1 MALVPDTT
9 CQPSPAF
16 GEERRWREER
26 TREQERKSTCMREEE
41 GGEGKIDLNF
51 RMVGRRSVGK
61 FASRP
66 LRRPTYKNKT
76 IFANKPLKSC
86 LLGTLKYFC
95 IKVFFKFAKKGCLQ
109 NIDFKVAMQRH
120 VLTSWMMDFR
130 DGFWHA
136 DITDDASSSDSNS
149 TSVPH
154 LFAYT
159 YVYA

>member
-1 MALVPDTT
+1 M
-9 CQPSPAF
+9 
-16 GEERRWREER
+16 
-26 TREQERKSTCMREEE
+26 E
-41 GGEGKIDLNF
+41 GGEDERTGEEKYMHERGGRRRGKNRLNF

-86 LLGTLKYFC
+86 LLGTPKIFC

-120 VLTSWMMDFR
+120 MS
-130 DGFWHA
+130 
-136 DITDDASSSDSNS
+136 
-149 TSVPH
+149 
-154 LFAYT
+154 
-159 YVYA
+159 